1 MDAGASASGTGA
13 ANGAKDA
20 PVAATGRPTG
30 PRAPSLWP
38 TRTPVRTARASSCL
52 TRASHKLT
60 RTRASQTHASVWLAR
75 ARTSLTRARASQTHT
90 SVWLARARTSLT
102 RARASQTHTS
112 VWLARARTSLTRA
125 RASQTHTSVWL
136 ARACSGRP
144 TTHSTQARSQSDR
157 GSVTHR
163 SPRDRSSELNEP
175 LAPRTALRLPTRL
188 RPAGWRSDDPR
199 GGGRLRQPDRLQLAP
214 FYDRRHGAVHDLD
227 GAEIR
232 PQRARRA
239 PGVRVEQRRQH
250 RPHHGRHGG
259 RKGRGRGASG
269 VRAVDG
275 GLRRRGDERP
285 RRGLLPDRRERG
297 HLVGPD
303 R

>member
-175 LAPRTALRLPTRL
+175 LAPRTALRLPTRRHARQGRSIVVDDHGIAGL
-188 RPAGWRSDDPR
+188 RKSPYVRLAFDLLLSHDAGSST
-199 GGGRLRQPDRLQLAP
+199 
-214 FYDRRHGAVHDLD
+214 
-227 GAEIR
+227 
-232 PQRARRA
+232 RAR
-239 PGVRVEQRRQH
+239 
-250 RPHHGRHGG
+250 
-259 RKGRGRGASG
+259 ASAS
-269 VRAVDG
+269 VMRS
-275 GLRRRGDERP
+275 
-285 RRGLLPDRRERG
+285 
-297 HLVGPD
+297 GPAASS
-303 R
+303 